1 MYSIPTCPQTI
12 IDQIGG
18 IGRLQAML
26 GTKAVMYGDNS
37 VLFDFKGNR
46 KMNKCRISY
55 VAGLDLYNVEFFK
68 YSPKKLTSSKVQDF
82 AGIYA
87 DQLRSLFEN
96 TTGLYL
102 SF

>member
-1 MYSIPTCPQTI
+1 MAITACAETI

-18 IGRLQAML
+18 AGRLQIML
-26 GTKAVMYGDNS
+26 GTKAIACLDNS
-37 VLFDFKGNR
+37 ITFDFKGNR
-46 KMNKCRISY
+46 KMNKCRITYNYGS
-55 VAGLDLYNVEFFK
+55 DLYTVEFFK
-68 YSPKKLTSSKVQDF
+68 YSPKKFTYTVVAQF

-87 DQLRSLFEN
+87 DQLRNLFEQ